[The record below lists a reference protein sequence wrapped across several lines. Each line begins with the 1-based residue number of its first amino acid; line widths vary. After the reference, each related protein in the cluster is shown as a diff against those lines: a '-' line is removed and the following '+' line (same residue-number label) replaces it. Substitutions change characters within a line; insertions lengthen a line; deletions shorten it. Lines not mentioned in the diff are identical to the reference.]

1 MKGCHDVDQLVNQFV
16 DVVNRMPRRRIREED
31 IPLGLRQGGAEFGLY
46 YSWTIQKFKP
56 IHWIEPLEEKLGHRL
71 PPSFRSLITR
81 YIFPSFEFSP
91 LILLANTGQALYNEL
106 STAVFRDRLLSQA
119 LLKNGYAQ
127 FARPNSGDYD
137 PVCFDFNRPAKNG
150 ECPIVRIDH
159 ERILLKSVAE
169 ISEEI
174 APSFAEM
181 LEGFIWRL
189 PRRHSTMPILD

>member
-1 MKGCHDVDQLVNQFV
+1 MKRRNDVDQLVDQFV
-16 DVVNRMPRRRIREED
+16 DAVNRMPRRRIREED

-46 YSWTIQKFKP
+46 YSWTIQKFRY
-56 IHWIEPLEEKLGHRL
+56 INWIEPLEEKLGCRL
-71 PPSFRSLITR
+71 PPSYRSLVTR

-91 LILLANTGQALYNEL
+91 LLLLANTGQTLYNEL
-106 STAVFRDRLLSQA
+106 GSAIFRDRVLSQA
-119 LLKNGYAQ
+119 LFASGYVQ

-137 PVCFDFNRPAKNG
+137 PVCFDINRTAKNG

-159 ERILLKSVAE
+159 ELILLRSTAE

-181 LEGFIWRL
+181 LERFTSL
-189 PRRHSTMPILD
+189 QPRRRSTTPIPD